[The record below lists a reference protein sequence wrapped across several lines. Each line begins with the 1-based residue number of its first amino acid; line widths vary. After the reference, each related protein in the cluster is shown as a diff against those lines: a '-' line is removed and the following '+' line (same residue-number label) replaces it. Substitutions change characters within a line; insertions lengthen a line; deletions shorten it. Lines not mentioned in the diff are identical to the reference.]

1 MKKALLLATMILGLN
16 SVSVYAEGSYVGS
29 NIGLAIYHGSKT
41 KETDETS
48 TLKYDM
54 GSGVDIALGYAL
66 NRNFSVEAEFG
77 YKSADWDKT
86 NGISI
91 PARYGVPDLKVG
103 TDVMSY
109 MVNGYYNITQL
120 AYAVTPFVGA
130 GFGMINAEVSYS
142 VPGFTESKDDTVFGY
157 QVMLGGSYQINRK
170 IRIDAGYKYQMTTS
184 DLKGSLKGN
193 TLEFPYKSSTFFFG
207 ARYNF
212 Q

>member
-1 MKKALLLATMILGLN
+1 MKKALLLATMILGLS
-16 SVSVYAEGSYVGS
+16 SVSVYAEGSYVGA
-29 NIGLAIYHGSKT
+29 NIGLAVYHGSKT
-41 KETDETS
+41 TETDETS

-54 GSGVDIALGYAL
+54 GSGVDIALGYAF
-66 NRNFSVEAEFG
+66 NRNFSVEAEFS
-77 YKSADWDKT
+77 YRSADWDKM

-91 PARYGVPDLKVG
+91 PARYGVPDLAVG

-130 GFGMINAEVSYS
+130 GVGMINAEVSYS
-142 VPGFTESKDDTVFGY
+142 VPGFIESKDDTVFGY
-157 QVMLGGSYQINRK
+157 QVMLGGSYPINRK
-170 IRIDAGYKYQMTTS
+170 VNINAGYKYQMTAS

-193 TLEFPYKSSTFFFG
+193 TIEFPYKSSTFLFG

-212 Q
+212 